1 MSRGLPPEAEE
12 FLRRLRLALS
22 GLGREQRDDVLAEIR
37 SHFEE
42 RARAGENPAL
52 EQFGS
57 PDEYAAQFIAEST
70 LHSAL
75 AKGTPFALGH
85 ALLVAARG
93 SLFALLVLL
102 PLAALQLF
110 AGCLVVLASIKPL
123 WPDNV
128 GLFFEPGGR
137 FRAVGFVDPPGALH
151 EVLGWWAIPVFLVS
165 GALIFWAS
173 HRAMRAAVRGRLAR
187 TAVPRHER

>member
-22 GLGREQRDDVLAEIR
+22 GLAREQRDDVLAEIR

-42 RARAGENPAL
+42 RARAGQDPAL

-70 LHSAL
+70 MQAAL

-93 SLFALLVLL
+93 SLFAL
-102 PLAALQLF
+102 
-110 AGCLVVLASIKPL
+110 VVLAAIKPL

-128 GLFFEPGGR
+128 GLFFEPGGW
-137 FRAVGFVDPPGALH
+137 FRAVGFISPTGALR
-151 EVLGWWAIPVFLVS
+151 EVLGWWAIPVFVVS
-165 GALIFWAS
+165 GVLIFWAS
-173 HRAMRAAVRGRLAR
+173 HRAMRAAVKRRLAR
-187 TAVPRHER
+187 KQLSRTTRA

>member
-1 MSRGLPPEAEE
+1 MSTPLRPEAED

-22 GLGREQRDDVLAEIR
+22 DLSREERDDVLAEIR

-42 RARAGENPAL
+42 RARAGQAPAL
-52 EQFGS
+52 EQFGA
-57 PDEYAAQFIAEST
+57 PDEYAAQFITEST
-70 LHSAL
+70 LQSAL

-93 SLFALLVLL
+93 SLFTLLVLV

-110 AGCLVVLASIKPL
+110 AGCLVVLAAIKPL

-128 GLFFEPGGR
+128 GMFFEPGGR
-137 FRAVGFVDPPGALH
+137 FRAVGFVSPSGTLQ
-151 EVLGWWAIPVFLVS
+151 EVLGWWTIPVFIVS
-165 GALIFWAS
+165 GVLIFWGS
-173 HRAMRAAVRGRLAR
+173 HRAMRAAVRRRLAR
-187 TAVPRHER
+187 NLVRRAKL